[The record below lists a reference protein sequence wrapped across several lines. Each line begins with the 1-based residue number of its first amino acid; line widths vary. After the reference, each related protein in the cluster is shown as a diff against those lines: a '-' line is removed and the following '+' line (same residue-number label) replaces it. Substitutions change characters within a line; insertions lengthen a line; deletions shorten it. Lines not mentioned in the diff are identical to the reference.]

1 MSYAEGMTCL
11 SDHSKLILL
20 QLSPVKDDLRS
31 DWGERHLPGD
41 GKEGSPL
48 ATGSSRKLKLNWF
61 HACLV

>member
-1 MSYAEGMTCL
+1 MAL
-11 SDHSKLILL
+11 STSCTTFVFQNEVRD
-20 QLSPVKDDLRS
+20 PVKDDLRS